1 MEENMELT
9 AERSLEII
17 TEQIEKSRRAVSKD
31 TGQWL
36 FVTGLIAMIMSVIV
50 ASANLLS
57 LTPLFHLLWFALP
70 VVIWLVMKY
79 VNRNRV
85 PVPESF
91 VGTLVRKTWYTTL
104 AFPESFVGTLV
115 RKTWYTTLAF
125 ALVYVV
131 IATVWNIV
139 LQHYESPE
147 VFLHA
152 GMHIT
157 PTILTLLAVAVS
169 MTGLIL
175 KKGTLVWFGLLS
187 FVILRFGLFSVMIS
201 RLLPPDVL
209 GRLSLVRPCELIF
222 LFALVGLMLPGWMLK
237 REDPLTPFRG
247 NKDS

>member
-1 MEENMELT
+1 MEENMDLT

-17 TEQIEKSRRAVSKD
+17 TEQLEKSRRAVSKD
-31 TGQWL
+31 TGEWL
-36 FVTGLIAMIMSVIV
+36 FVSGLTTMMTALVV

-57 LTPLFHLLWFALP
+57 WTPLFHLLWFALP
-70 VVIWLVMKY
+70 VVIWLVMKRI
-79 VNRNRV
+79 NRNRV
-85 PVPESF
+85 PVPEN
-91 VGTLVRKTWYTTL
+91 
-104 AFPESFVGTLV
+104 FVGTLV

-175 KKGTLVWFGLLS
+175 KKSALVWFGLLS

-237 REDPLTPFRG
+237 ASPQPSPKGKGE
-247 NKDS
+247 N

>member
-57 LTPLFHLLWFALP
+57 WTPLFHLLWFAFPL
-70 VVIWLVMKY
+70 VLWLVMKY
-79 VNRNRV
+79 INRNRV
-85 PVPESF
+85 PIPESF
-91 VGTLVRKTWYTTL
+91 VGTLVRKTWYTIL
-104 AFPESFVGTLV
+104 AFS
-115 RKTWYTTLAF
+115 
-125 ALVYVV
+125 LVYVV

-175 KKGTLVWFGLLS
+175 KKSALVWFGLLS

-222 LFALVGLMLPGWMLK
+222 LFALVGLMLPGLMLK
-237 REDPLTPFRG
+237 
-247 NKDS
+247 KQK

>member
-57 LTPLFHLLWFALP
+57 WTPLFHLLWFALP

-91 VGTLVRKTWYTTL
+91 VGTLVKKTWYTILT
-104 AFPESFVGTLV
+104 
-115 RKTWYTTLAF
+115 F
-125 ALVYVV
+125 ALVYSVV
-131 IATVWNIV
+131 AVVWNRYLIV
-139 LQHYESPE
+139 YESPD
-147 VFLHA
+147 VYLCA

-157 PTILTLLAVAVS
+157 PTVITLLAVAVS
-169 MTGLIL
+169 ITGLIL
-175 KKGTLVWFGLLS
+175 KKSSLVWFGLLS
-187 FVILRFGLFSVMIS
+187 FMILRCGSYIRS
-201 RLLPPDVL
+201 
-209 GRLSLVRPCELIF
+209 SLVTYGVWQIESHQALRLHLPLCPCRPDAPRLD
-222 LFALVGLMLPGWMLK
+222 A
-237 REDPLTPFRG
+237 
-247 NKDS
+247 

>member
-36 FVTGLIAMIMSVIV
+36 FVSGLTTMVMALIV

-57 LTPLFHLLWFALP
+57 WTPLFHLLWFALP

-91 VGTLVRKTWYTTL
+91 VGTLVRKTWYTI
-104 AFPESFVGTLV
+104 
-115 RKTWYTTLAF
+115 LAF
-125 ALVYVV
+125 ALVYSV
-131 IATVWNIV
+131 IATVWNTC
-139 LQHYESPE
+139 LQVYEGYE

-157 PTILTLLAVAVS
+157 PTVITLLAVAVS
-169 MTGLIL
+169 ITGLIL
-175 KKGTLVWFGLLS
+175 KRNSLVWFGFLS
-187 FVILRFGLFSVMIS
+187 FVILKCGLFSVLLG
-201 RLLPPDVL
+201 RLLPPTEFAK
-209 GRLSLVRPCELIF
+209 LSLIQPCGFIF

-237 REDPLTPFRG
+237 
-247 NKDS
+247 KQK

>member
-57 LTPLFHLLWFALP
+57 WTPLFHLLWFALP

-79 VNRNRV
+79 INRNRV

-91 VGTLVRKTWYTTL
+91 VGMLVKKTWYTI
-104 AFPESFVGTLV
+104 
-115 RKTWYTTLAF
+115 LAF
-125 ALVYVV
+125 ALVYSV
-131 IATVWNIV
+131 IATVWNGC
-139 LQHYESPE
+139 LQFYESPE
-147 VFLHA
+147 VFLYA

-157 PTILTLLAVAVS
+157 PTVITLLAVAVS
-169 MTGLIL
+169 ITGLIL
-175 KKGTLVWFGLLS
+175 KKRSLVWFGLLS
-187 FVILRFGLFSVMIS
+187 FVILRCGLFWTLCA
-201 RLLPPDVL
+201 RLLPPNVF
-209 GRLSLVRPCELIF
+209 GRLSLIRPCELIF
-222 LFALVGLMLPGWMLK
+222 LFALVGLMLPGLMLK
-237 REDPLTPFRG
+237 
-247 NKDS
+247 KQK

>member
-1 MEENMELT
+1 MELT

-17 TEQIEKSRRAVSKD
+17 TEQLEKSRRAVSKD
-31 TGQWL
+31 TGEWL

-57 LTPLFHLLWFALP
+57 WTPLFHLLWFALP
-70 VVIWLVMKY
+70 VVIWLVMKRI
-79 VNRNRV
+79 NRNRV
-85 PVPESF
+85 PV
-91 VGTLVRKTWYTTL
+91 
-104 AFPESFVGTLV
+104 PESFVGTLV

-147 VFLHA
+147 VFLYA

-222 LFALVGLMLPGWMLK
+222 LFALVGLMLPGLMLK

>member
-17 TEQIEKSRRAVSKD
+17 TEQLEKSRRAVSKD
-31 TGQWL
+31 TGEWL

-50 ASANLLS
+50 ASVNI
-57 LTPLFHLLWFALP
+57 LTMSPLAHLLWFALP

-79 VNRNRV
+79 INRNRV

-91 VGTLVRKTWYTTL
+91 VGTLVK
-104 AFPESFVGTLV
+104 
-115 RKTWYTTLAF
+115 KTWYTTLAF

-139 LQHYESPE
+139 LIHYESPD
-147 VFLHA
+147 VYLHA

-157 PTILTLLAVAVS
+157 PTVITLLAVAVS
-169 MTGLIL
+169 ITGLIL
-175 KKGTLVWFGLLS
+175 KKCSLVWFGLLS
-187 FVILRFGLFSVMIS
+187 FVILKCGLFSVLLG
-201 RLLPPDVL
+201 RLLPPTELVKW
-209 GRLSLVRPCELIF
+209 SLIQPCGLIF

-237 REDPLTPFRG
+237 
-247 NKDS
+247 KQK

>member
-17 TEQIEKSRRAVSKD
+17 TEQLEKSRRAVSKD
-31 TGQWL
+31 TGEWL
-36 FVTGLIAMIMSVIV
+36 FVSGLTTMIMAIIV
-50 ASANLLS
+50 ASVNYLTW
-57 LTPLFHLLWFALP
+57 TPLFHLLWFALP
-70 VVIWLVMKY
+70 AVVGLVMRRGR
-79 VNRNRV
+79 RNRV

-91 VGTLVRKTWYTTL
+91 VGTLVRKTWYTI
-104 AFPESFVGTLV
+104 
-115 RKTWYTTLAF
+115 LAF

-147 VFLHA
+147 VFLYA

-157 PTILTLLAVAVS
+157 PPVITLLAVAVS
-169 MTGLIL
+169 ITGLIL
-175 KKGTLVWFGLLS
+175 KKRSLVWFGLLS
-187 FVILRFGLFSVMIS
+187 FVIFRFGVFWILCA

-237 REDPLTPFRG
+237 REDPL
-247 NKDS
+247 

>member
-1 MEENMELT
+1 MEENMDLT

-17 TEQIEKSRRAVSKD
+17 TEQLEKSRRAVSKD

-36 FVTGLIAMIMSVIV
+36 FVSGLTTMIMAVIV
-50 ASANLLS
+50 ASVNYLTW
-57 LTPLFHLLWFALP
+57 TPLAHLLWFALP
-70 VVIWLVMKY
+70 VVIWLVMKRI
-79 VNRNRV
+79 NRNCV
-85 PVPESF
+85 
-91 VGTLVRKTWYTTL
+91 LV
-104 AFPESFVGTLV
+104 PESFVGTLV

-157 PTILTLLAVAVS
+157 PIIITLLAVAVS

-175 KKGTLVWFGLLS
+175 KKSTLVWFGLLS

-201 RLLPPDVL
+201 HLLPPDVL

-237 REDPLTPFRG
+237 REAPL
-247 NKDS
+247 

>member
-17 TEQIEKSRRAVSKD
+17 TEQLEKSRRAVSKD
-31 TGQWL
+31 TGRWL

-57 LTPLFHLLWFALP
+57 WTPLFHLLWFALP

-91 VGTLVRKTWYTTL
+91 VGTLVRKTWYTI
-104 AFPESFVGTLV
+104 
-115 RKTWYTTLAF
+115 LAF
-125 ALVYVV
+125 ALVYSV
-131 IATVWNIV
+131 IAVVWNRV
-139 LQHYESPE
+139 LLVYESPE
-147 VFLHA
+147 VFLYA

-175 KKGTLVWFGLLS
+175 KKSALVWFGLLS

>member
-1 MEENMELT
+1 MELT

-17 TEQIEKSRRAVSKD
+17 TEQIEKSRQAVSKD

-104 AFPESFVGTLV
+104 AF
-115 RKTWYTTLAF
+115 

-147 VFLHA
+147 VFLYA

-175 KKGTLVWFGLLS
+175 KKSALVWFGLLS
-187 FVILRFGLFSVMIS
+187 FVILRFGLFSVIIS
-201 RLLPPDVL
+201 RVLPPTAL
-209 GRLSLVRPCELIF
+209 TKLSLVRPCELIF
-222 LFALVGLMLPGWMLK
+222 LFALVGLMLPGLMLK

>member
-17 TEQIEKSRRAVSKD
+17 TEQLEKSRRAVSKD

-36 FVTGLIAMIMSVIV
+36 FVTGLTTMVMALIV
-50 ASANLLS
+50 ACANYLTW
-57 LTPLFHLLWFALP
+57 TPLFHLLWFALP
-70 VVIWLVMKY
+70 VVIWLVMKRI
-79 VNRNRV
+79 NRNRV

-91 VGTLVRKTWYTTL
+91 VGTLVRKTWYTIL
-104 AFPESFVGTLV
+104 AFS
-115 RKTWYTTLAF
+115 
-125 ALVYVV
+125 LVYVV

-175 KKGTLVWFGLLS
+175 KKSALVWFGLLS
-187 FVILRFGLFSVMIS
+187 FVILRFGLFSVIIS
-201 RLLPPDVL
+201 RVLPPTAL
-209 GRLSLVRPCELIF
+209 TKLSLVRPCELIF
-222 LFALVGLMLPGWMLK
+222 LFALVGLMLPGLMLIRRK
-237 REDPLTPFRG
+237 
-247 NKDS
+247 

>member
-1 MEENMELT
+1 MELT

-17 TEQIEKSRRAVSKD
+17 TEQIEKSRQAVSKD

-36 FVTGLIAMIMSVIV
+36 FVSGLTTMLMSVIV
-50 ASANLLS
+50 ASVNLL
-57 LTPLFHLLWFALP
+57 TRMPIAHLLWFAFPLI
-70 VVIWLVMKY
+70 IWLVMKY
-79 VNRNRV
+79 INRNRV
-85 PVPESF
+85 PAPVS
-91 VGTLVRKTWYTTL
+91 L
-104 AFPESFVGTLV
+104 VGTLV

-147 VFLHA
+147 VFLYA

-175 KKGTLVWFGLLS
+175 KKSALVWFGLLS

-209 GRLSLVRPCELIF
+209 GRLSLVRPCGLIF
-222 LFALVGLMLPGWMLK
+222 LFALVGLMLPGLMLK
-237 REDPLTPFRG
+237 RKDPLTPFRG

>member
-50 ASANLLS
+50 ASINILTLS
-57 LTPLFHLLWFALP
+57 PLAHLLWFALP

-79 VNRNRV
+79 INRNRV

-91 VGTLVRKTWYTTL
+91 VGTLVKKTWYTI
-104 AFPESFVGTLV
+104 
-115 RKTWYTTLAF
+115 LAF
-125 ALVYVV
+125 ALVYSV
-131 IATVWNIV
+131 IATVWNGC
-139 LQHYESPE
+139 LQFYEGYE

-152 GMHIT
+152 GMRIT
-157 PTILTLLAVAVS
+157 PTVITLLAVAVS
-169 MTGLIL
+169 ITGLIL
-175 KKGTLVWFGLLS
+175 KKRSLVWFGFLS
-187 FVILRFGLFSVMIS
+187 FVILRFGLFSAILC
-201 RLLPPDVL
+201 RLLSPTEFAK
-209 GRLSLVRPCELIF
+209 LSLIQPCGLIF

-237 REDPLTPFRG
+237 RKTP
-247 NKDS
+247 

>member
-31 TGQWL
+31 TGEWL

-57 LTPLFHLLWFALP
+57 WTPLFHLLWFALP
-70 VVIWLVMKY
+70 IVIWLVMKY
-79 VNRNRV
+79 INRNRV

-91 VGTLVRKTWYTTL
+91 VGTLVRKTWYTIL
-104 AFPESFVGTLV
+104 AFS
-115 RKTWYTTLAF
+115 
-125 ALVYVV
+125 LVYVV

-147 VFLHA
+147 VFLYA

-157 PTILTLLAVAVS
+157 PPVITLLAVAVS
-169 MTGLIL
+169 ITGLIL
-175 KKGTLVWFGLLS
+175 KRNSLVWFGLLS
-187 FVILRFGLFSVMIS
+187 FVILKCGLFSVMIS

-209 GRLSLVRPCELIF
+209 GRLGLVRPCELIF

-237 REDPLTPFRG
+237 
-247 NKDS
+247 KQK

>member
-17 TEQIEKSRRAVSKD
+17 TEQLEKSRRAVSKD
-31 TGQWL
+31 TGEWL
-36 FVTGLIAMIMSVIV
+36 FVSGLTTMIMAIIV
-50 ASANLLS
+50 ASVNYLTW
-57 LTPLFHLLWFALP
+57 TPLAHLLWFALP
-70 VVIWLVMKY
+70 AVVGLVMRRGR
-79 VNRNRV
+79 RNRV

-91 VGTLVRKTWYTTL
+91 VGTLVKKTWYTIL
-104 AFPESFVGTLV
+104 AFS
-115 RKTWYTTLAF
+115 
-125 ALVYVV
+125 LVYVV

-147 VFLHA
+147 VFLYA

-187 FVILRFGLFSVMIS
+187 FVILRFGLFSIIIS
-201 RLLPPDVL
+201 RVLPPTAL
-209 GRLSLVRPCELIF
+209 TKLSLVRPCELIF
-222 LFALVGLMLPGWMLK
+222 LFALVGLMLPGLMLIRRK
-237 REDPLTPFRG
+237 
-247 NKDS
+247 

>member
-17 TEQIEKSRRAVSKD
+17 TEQLEKSRRAVSKD
-31 TGQWL
+31 TGEWL
-36 FVTGLIAMIMSVIV
+36 FVTGLMSVIV

-57 LTPLFHLLWFALP
+57 WTPLFHLLWFALP

-91 VGTLVRKTWYTTL
+91 VGTLVRKTWYTIL
-104 AFPESFVGTLV
+104 AFS
-115 RKTWYTTLAF
+115 
-125 ALVYVV
+125 LVYVV

-147 VFLHA
+147 VFLYA

-157 PTILTLLAVAVS
+157 PPVITLLAVAVS
-169 MTGLIL
+169 ITGLIL
-175 KKGTLVWFGLLS
+175 KKRSLVWFGLLS
-187 FVILRFGLFSVMIS
+187 FVILKCGLFSVMIS
-201 RLLPPDVL
+201 HLLPPDVL

-237 REDPLTPFRG
+237 KEALSNSPKGGGQLNG
-247 NKDS
+247 K